1 VSLAADLAIALD
13 PVLLAER
20 AGIQP
25 DPWQCQVLRSPAP
38 RILLNATR
46 QGGKSTTVAALAVH
60 TALYAPGS
68 LTLLVSP
75 SLRQSVELF
84 KRCLTVYRAL
94 GRPVSAQAESALRLE
109 LDNGSRVISLPGTES
124 TVRGYSRVSL
134 LAIDEA
140 SRVADDLYASLR
152 PMLAVSNGRLV
163 ALSTPFGTR
172 GWWYEAWRGDEPW
185 QRFEVPASECP
196 RIAPEFLEE
205 ERRELGEW
213 WFRQEYECV
222 FLDAQSQAFS
232 REDID
237 RAFDEEVV
245 AWNV

>member
-1 VSLAADLAIALD
+1 M
-13 PVLLAER
+13 R
-20 AGIQP
+20 GAGIQP
-25 DPWQCQVLRSPAP
+25 DPWQSGVLRSPAP

-46 QGGKSTTVAALAVH
+46 QGGKSTTVAVLAVH

-84 KRCLTVYRAL
+84 KRCLAVYRAL
-94 GRPVSAQAESALRLE
+94 GRPVSAQSESALRLE

-152 PMLAVSNGRLV
+152 PMLAVSRGRLV

-196 RIAPEFLEE
+196 RIASEFLEE

-213 WFRQEYECV
+213 WFRQEYECM

-232 REDID
+232 RDDID

-245 AWNV
+245 TWNV